1 MSRRNK
7 TSIAAADT
15 KQPVAPVETKEP
27 VETPEATEVVEA
39 PAEAEVAP
47 EAPAVEVVEEIPAVQ
62 PVAPYD
68 LVRGDNPV
76 VQTVDEVPFA
86 QGVDAEVFKAPE
98 APALPQPVQVII
110 ESFGSYVIKTDPSKG
125 TVDPDRLKVL
135 QRELY
140 YNILR
145 MWRIEPKYLTAV
157 LTAVDD
163 IWTAN
168 IKGALAP
175 TITWRY
181 GSEINFPNAG
191 ASNLVCLSL
200 AFFEAM
206 AACKDTRAVTK
217 IYRIDDL
224 CNLIKPES
232 AEALREYLN

>member
-15 KQPVAPVETKEP
+15 KQPVEQVETKDV
-27 VETPEATEVVEA
+27 VETPEAVEAPVETEVV
-39 PAEAEVAP
+39 P
-47 EAPAVEVVEEIPAVQ
+47 EGPAVEEPVVEEIPAVQ

-68 LVRGDNPV
+68 RDRGDNP
-76 VQTVDEVPFA
+76 TVHTLDEVPAA

-110 ESFGSYVIKTDPSKG
+110 ESFGSYVVKTDPAKG
-125 TVDPDRLKVL
+125 TIDPDRLKVL

-145 MWRIEPKYLTAV
+145 MWRVEPKYLSAV

-168 IKGALAP
+168 IKGALSP